1 MVSPAQTIV
10 GIRGTVQATLASQ
23 LVELFKKRWSVTA
36 DSKVEVTHLNVR
48 PIIAEAEWQA
58 SPVVNLGFL
67 PPSPPLSWHL
77 RQCEQKA
84 IGEQVNRSVNTKRSP
99 QLNTALAALSLQA
112 PKNIILSVGEVI
124 DTLDQLR
131 VSPEARR

>member
-1 MVSPAQTIV
+1 MSAART
-10 GIRGTVQATLASQ
+10 
-23 LVELFKKRWSVTA
+23 
-36 DSKVEVTHLNVR
+36 
-48 PIIAEAEWQA
+48 EAEWQA

-84 IGEQVNRSVNTKRSP
+84 IRKQVEQSVNTNRSP
-99 QLNTALAALSLQA
+99 QFHTAPAAPALQA
-112 PKNIILSVGEVI
+112 PENIILTVGKVI

-131 VSPEARR
+131 VSREPKK